1 MKYILFK
8 DILIQ
13 DAVFDWFLWLWQELN
28 LNSPVSLLTL
38 KL

>member
-13 DAVFDWFLWLWQELN
+13 DAVFDWFLWLWQKLN